1 MKLIKQ
7 NEMIKHLVF
16 STYDQAL
23 IISIKRYALS
33 LSEACQRQ
41 LNQFIELFDN
51 MLTSF
56 RQLSGAF

>member
-23 IISIKRYALS
+23 IIKRYGVS

-56 RQLSGAF
+56 RQLSRAF